1 MQLLIFDESDS
12 NCEAWMYNS
21 TGTGTKRVTTP
32 TELSG
37 AFLTNLPDYQCCLI
51 ANETAS
57 FLPFD
62 AFSLSID
69 SVFKAIYGEVPA
81 QGFDERYKSLVGV
94 INRVLHLMPADNFIS
109 GRRVIPTNFL
119 PSGFDAP
126 GDGIWLRSV
135 RRKLPNGELKGA
147 SPVTLRFLGSQVY
160 ATLAEASVPDCA
172 LTSLSSAQIP
182 FVYEH
187 TNAINDFYL
196 NQANPY
202 VVEFR
207 LLEPLGEAYW
217 YFPMVEGAVYR
228 MCQPEFALLLK
239 SAYPEVEIIHMYVA
253 GFSKQF
259 EAAQVLIPFTNLS
272 GWLSKYIVNEVLFD
286 RLMRA
291 GDAVSKSLCSL
302 AVAKTMQVALKL
314 ERLGFIITSV
324 KAFEINGYADP
335 KDEAALKQRFA
346 ELGVFVE

>member
-1 MQLLIFDESDS
+1 MQLLIFDESNS

-21 TGTGTKRVTTP
+21 TGTKRITTP
-32 TELSG
+32 TGLSG

-94 INRVLHLMPADNFIS
+94 INRVLHLMLVENLIS
-109 GRRVIPTNFL
+109 GRKVIPTKSL
-119 PSGFDAP
+119 TDGFDTP
-126 GDGIWLRSV
+126 GEGIWLRSV
-135 RRKLPNGELKGA
+135 RRKFPDGELKGA

-160 ATLAEASVPDCA
+160 ATLAEAFVPDRE

-182 FVYEH
+182 FIYEH

-207 LLEPLGEAYW
+207 LLEPLGDAYW
-217 YFPMVEGAVYR
+217 YFPVVEGTVYR

-239 SAYPEVEIIHMYVA
+239 SAFPEVEILQMYVA
-253 GFSKQF
+253 GVSKQF
-259 EAAQVLIPFTNLS
+259 EATQVLIPFTNLS
-272 GWLSKYIVNEVLFD
+272 GWLSKYIANEMLFD

-291 GDAVSKSLCSL
+291 GDVVSKSLCSL
-302 AVAKTMQVALKL
+302 AVAKTMKVALKL

-335 KDEAALKQRFA
+335 KDDAALKQRFA